1 VAKDFL
7 ILLVISFV
15 LALPVGYYF
24 MNAWLNNF
32 AFKTDVGPGLFL
44 VAGVVN
50 LLLALLILAYHSL
63 RIAETNPVDTLR
75 YE

>member
-1 VAKDFL
+1 
-7 ILLVISFV
+7 
-15 LALPVGYYF
+15 